1 MQTWLLTGMT
11 QSEPAFWFLCGFAM
25 LTVGCSPGAS
35 RPSSVVLVLRMV
47 GHHRR
52 LCLAA
57 TMYSFYLQGIV
68 SGLLPCILSISRAL
82 CQGCYKVFFSQLSHW
97 ILVWRLEVK
106 MSSRDHRAQ
115 GLVLFCFCFLL
126 VYFTVSLSR
135 QFTPQKKSLVS
146 FWQSLLPFMSEV
158 ASYRWLLKVHCF
170 AYICDFIFWPKQLVV
185 YFYTIRET
193 FIFLRSEDNF
203 RVFLLISE
211 FKSLDIKYRI
221 RYFIV

>member
-1 MQTWLLTGMT
+1 VTVDWNDSVRTSVLVSLWLCDADCWVLPWCIT
-11 QSEPAFWFLCGFAM
+11 AFLCCACAEDGWASQKA
-25 LTVGCSPGAS
+25 LPGCFLSPGHCV
-35 RPSSVVLVLRMV
+35 R
-47 GHHRR
+47 
-52 LCLAA
+52 AA
-57 TMYSFYLQGIV
+57 TMYSSYLQGIV

-170 AYICDFIFWPKQLVV
+170 AYICDFIF
-185 YFYTIRET
+185 
-193 FIFLRSEDNF
+193 
-203 RVFLLISE
+203 
-211 FKSLDIKYRI
+211 
-221 RYFIV
+221 